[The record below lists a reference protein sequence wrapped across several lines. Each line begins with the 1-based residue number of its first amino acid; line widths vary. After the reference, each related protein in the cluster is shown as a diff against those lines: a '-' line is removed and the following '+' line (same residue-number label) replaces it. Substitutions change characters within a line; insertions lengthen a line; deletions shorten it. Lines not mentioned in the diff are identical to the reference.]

1 MDPISYYF
9 PCFTSFPQACTERKA
24 RIATLR
30 RGGRMDR
37 VLAAALERCLPDQR
51 CGSPACPVCVRAWQ
65 RRVCTNMD
73 QMFSGDTAL
82 HLVTLCHD
90 RWLYVPC
97 ELADGGVERLKTT
110 LRQQLKRYLP
120 ISAVA
125 AGGIEVE
132 YRSDL
137 DCYMVH
143 VHMLVGGASYAELR
157 ALRRVYSGRTV
168 TGGTALRIDQVQQ
181 TPLDR
186 ARIFTY
192 LFKWKTYMRDRQH
205 GGRARRPP
213 REVHNELLRFLAAH
227 SFESLSFTY
236 NLGGRGVLWA

>member
-1 MDPISYYF
+1 MDSIPYYF
-9 PCFTSFPQACTERKA
+9 PDFTGFLQACTERKA
-24 RIATLR
+24 RIATLD
-30 RGGRMDR
+30 RGDR
-37 VLAAALERCLPDQR
+37 ADRALAAVLRRCRRDNR
-51 CGSPACPVCVRAWQ
+51 CKSPACPVCVRAGQ
-65 RRVCTNMD
+65 RRVSTNMD
-73 QMFSGDTAL
+73 RLFPEDAAL
-82 HLVTLCHD
+82 QLVTLCHD
-90 RWLYVPC
+90 RWLYAPG

-120 ISAVA
+120 VSAVA

-137 DCYMVH
+137 ERYMVH
-143 VHMLVGGASYAELR
+143 VHMLVGGALYVELR
-157 ALRRVYSGRTV
+157 ELSCVYSGRTV

-181 TPLDR
+181 APLDR

-213 REVHNELLRFLAAH
+213 REVHNELLRFLAVH
-227 SFESLSFTY
+227 SFERLSFTY
-236 NLGGRGVLWA
+236 NLGGRGALWA